1 MYIGLGIFLL
11 ALGAIL
17 YFAVEATFAGID
29 IQTVGL
35 ILMIC
40 GVLAIILSFVVQ
52 ASRRRNREPRG
63 YTTTRETEVDP
74 NTGMRIDRTDVDPH
88 S

>member
-17 YFAVEATFAGID
+17 YFAVEASFAGID
-29 IQTVGL
+29 IPTVGM

-40 GVLAIILSFVVQ
+40 GVLAIILSFVV
-52 ASRRRNREPRG
+52 SSNRNRSRQG
-63 YTTTRETEVDP
+63 YSATRQSQVDP
-74 NTGMRIDRTDVDPH
+74 NTGSRVDRTDVDPG
-88 S
+88 

>member
-17 YFAVEATFAGID
+17 YFAVEASFAGID
-29 IQTVGL
+29 IATVGL

-40 GVLAIILSFVVQ
+40 GVLAIVLSFVVQ
-52 ASRRRNREPRG
+52 ASRRGRHDSG
-63 YTTTRETEVDP
+63 YTATRESHVDP
-74 NTGMRIDRTDVDPH
+74 NTGSRVDRTDVDPRA
-88 S
+88 

>member
-29 IQTVGL
+29 IATVGV
-35 ILMIC
+35 ILMVC
-40 GVLAIILSFVVQ
+40 GVLAIVLSFVVQ
-52 ASRRRNREPRG
+52 AGRRGRRDSG
-63 YTTTRETEVDP
+63 YTATRESHVDP
-74 NTGMRIDRTDVDPH
+74 NTGSRVDRTDVDPH
-88 S
+88 A